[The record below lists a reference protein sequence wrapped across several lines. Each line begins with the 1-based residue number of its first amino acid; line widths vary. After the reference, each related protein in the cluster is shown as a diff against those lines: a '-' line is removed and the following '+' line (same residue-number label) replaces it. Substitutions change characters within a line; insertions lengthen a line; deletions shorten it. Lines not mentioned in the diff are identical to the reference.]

1 MVSMD
6 DSIFPI
12 PHGPT
17 SDSDDEDEIDESPL
31 SNGFHGF
38 LKLELPMCWRNG
50 MELATRRKEKM

>member
-38 LKLELPMCWRNG
+38 LKLELPMC
-50 MELATRRKEKM
+50 